1 LAAAGTPDA
10 VRGFL
15 ELGRQAPPTREKAMK
30 IRDVMSKDVQ
40 VARPE
45 DTLQN
50 VAGRMAAGDF
60 GFIPVADGDRLIGA
74 LTDRDIVVRG
84 VASGAGPEARV
95 LDVLSRDA
103 LVVRADDD
111 LKVALDLMSSRQI
124 RRLPVVDK
132 DGRLVGVVSLGDLST
147 RVKERYAG
155 EALEEISRPQG

>member
-1 LAAAGTPDA
+1 
-10 VRGFL
+10 
-15 ELGRQAPPTREKAMK
+15 MK

-74 LTDRDIVVRG
+74 LTDRDIVVRA

>member
-1 LAAAGTPDA
+1 M
-10 VRGFL
+10 
-15 ELGRQAPPTREKAMK
+15 AMK

-45 DTLQN
+45 DTLHN

-74 LTDRDIVVRG
+74 LTDRDIVVRA

-155 EALEEISRPQG
+155 EALEEISRP

>member
-1 LAAAGTPDA
+1 
-10 VRGFL
+10 
-15 ELGRQAPPTREKAMK
+15 MK

-84 VASGAGPEARV
+84 VASGAGPDARV

-155 EALEEISRPQG
+155 EALEEISRPG

>member
-1 LAAAGTPDA
+1 
-10 VRGFL
+10 
-15 ELGRQAPPTREKAMK
+15 MK

-74 LTDRDIVVRG
+74 LTDRDIVVRA

-103 LVVRADDD
+103 LGVRADDD

-155 EALEEISRPQG
+155 EALEEISRPG

>member
-1 LAAAGTPDA
+1 M
-10 VRGFL
+10 
-15 ELGRQAPPTREKAMK
+15 AMK

-74 LTDRDIVVRG
+74 LTDRDIVVRA

-155 EALEEISRPQG
+155 EALEEISRPLG